1 MENRQKIVNLTFVA
15 VGALFGYVVLEIL
28 LQLSSIYDFE
38 ARFAK
43 VDLAIRGFSA
53 LCWGLLFL
61 YLYTKDST
69 QQFTHEVVAE
79 LSRVT
84 WPSNK
89 ETSWATVVVLIMVA
103 ISGMILGMLDIFW
116 GYALQKL
123 L

>member
-1 MENRQKIVNLTFVA
+1 MA